1 MQQIPQSQFIS
12 ICQTLHQIITS
23 LNENRFN
30 ATFESI
36 INRLSSSFESVV
48 IPPLSA
54 VRKSLDLLVKK
65 KKLVIVEG
73 CYFVRN
79 TQALCI
85 QRQMILNHNSSVGL
99 GSRARDKENP
109 VFKAEKPTMTE
120 CGMKEKSKK
129 RNIKISNGVK
139 EDIMGSKRKV
149 EKAFAERRNKKAG
162 VESDKRKTKYKK
174 KRCDRKLEKPSYKS
188 RIRNNFISN
197 GNYLFDKLS
206 YKGKDTI
213 EHLETEGSPLTCEK
227 KQKRFSFLGKLS
239 RLFNKRASCEEDE
252 LTSEESESG
261 TENRL
266 YEYQIDDEHTKL
278 VPRRDTTR
286 RNRKEFKKKK
296 EKCCDKKWNVQSER
310 KANPNKISHEIATPA
325 KQTTCKEVKYETA
338 KKRDVLLHKGK
349 YVKNFNTTT
358 CSQSLTSSASSCSSY
373 EWKKNDFR
381 EYDRR
386 NRTTEKS
393 ARSEPQ
399 ELLYHDQYHDYS
411 SWSDT
416 SSFIDGHSSSDDSS
430 DTCCE
435 LTRTPLNYSPA
446 ITHENIKMQRGAKEV
461 LNFCSTQAICGD
473 LELSTPSLINP
484 GVVANVQ
491 QMSSSTTIAEHTTN
505 TKTPMVTLND
515 LERRPSADD
524 KNSSELPAQTKNLFQ
539 LIGIL

>member
-23 LNENRFN
+23 LNENKFN
-30 ATFESI
+30 ATFECI
-36 INRLSSSFESVV
+36 INRLSTSFESVV

-65 KKLVIVEG
+65 KMLDIVEG

-79 TQALCI
+79 TQTLGI
-85 QRQMILNHNSSVGL
+85 QRQMILNHDSSVDL
-99 GSRARDKENP
+99 GSSARDKENP

-120 CGMKEKSKK
+120 CDMKEKSKIK
-129 RNIKISNGVK
+129 RRNIKISNGVK

-149 EKAFAERRNKKAG
+149 KKAFAERSNKKAG
-162 VESDKRKTKYKK
+162 VKPDKRKTKYKK

-188 RIRNNFISN
+188 PIRNNFISN
-197 GNYLFDKLS
+197 GNYLFDKFS
-206 YKGKDTI
+206 SKGKDTI
-213 EHLETEGSPLTCEK
+213 EHLETEGSPLTGKK
-227 KQKRFSFLGKLS
+227 KQKRLSFLGKLS

-261 TENRL
+261 SENRL
-266 YEYQIDDEHTKL
+266 SEYQIDNEHTKL
-278 VPRRDTTR
+278 VPRRYTTR
-286 RNRKEFKKKK
+286 RNMKEFKKKK
-296 EKCCDKKWNVQSER
+296 ERCCNKKGNVQSCER

-325 KQTTCKEVKYETA
+325 KQTTCKEVNYETA

-349 YVKNFNTTT
+349 YVVKNFNTST

-373 EWKKNDFR
+373 EWKKN
-381 EYDRR
+381 RR

-393 ARSEPQ
+393 GRSEPQ
-399 ELLYHDQYHDYS
+399 ELQYHDYS

-416 SSFIDGHSSSDDSS
+416 SSFIDGHSSLSEDSS

-446 ITHENIKMQRGAKEV
+446 ITHKNIKMQRGTKEV

-473 LELSTPSLINP
+473 LELSTSSLINP
-484 GVVANVQ
+484 GAVANVQ

-505 TKTPMVTLND
+505 TRTPMTLND
-515 LERRPSADD
+515 LERRQSDD
-524 KNSSELPAQTKNLFQ
+524 KNSSELPQTKNLFQ